1 MIFEWDDKKNKSN
14 LKKHDVSF
22 EEGRTIFYDPN
33 VLTKPDPDHSEQ
45 EERWLSI
52 GISENL
58 RVLLV
63 VHLELT
69 SDSEPHMRIISAR
82 KATKLEKLQYAK
94 IAGIKL

>member
-1 MIFEWDDKKNKSN
+1 MIFEWDDKKNKAN
-14 LKKHDVSF
+14 QKKHDVSF

-58 RVLLV
+58 RALLV
-63 VHLELT
+63 VQGVRAFRGVSFDLRTH
-69 SDSEPHMRIISAR
+69 PP
-82 KATKLEKLQYAK
+82 
-94 IAGIKL
+94 